1 MRAFPTAGGRLPDV
15 AVADLPD
22 PQPLRRVIGPGVVAA
37 AIGLASGEFILWP
50 YIASNVGL
58 IFLWGAFI
66 GVIFQFFI
74 NMEIERYT
82 LATGETALTGFSRL
96 WRHWSLVFVVLAMLA
111 NMWPGWATSSATVLT
126 YAIGAGDPVPIAIGE
141 LVLIGVILTVA
152 PVVYRW
158 VERIEFVKVAA
169 VLLLIIGALALAL
182 TTEGRGGIAEAV
194 TSPGLPLELGAALI
208 LGGLAFAGGGGA
220 QNLVQS
226 NWIRDKGLGMGA
238 RMPKLVSPV
247 TGEPTAAP
255 STGYMF
261 PVNEANLSR
270 WRGWWKVANTEQ
282 LVSFVLITL
291 LTITV
296 TSMLAYSTVFGQD
309 VENNVSFLQIEGQA
323 LNERT
328 GWFGTFFWIIGAY
341 SLFAAAL
348 GILDYMGR
356 LVSDALKVN
365 YLAASTRWSEARLY
379 VAVVWLLIAIGTV
392 VLLVGF
398 DQPLVLLVISAVV
411 GGFMMFV
418 YSGLLM
424 ILNRRA
430 LPREIELRGGRLAIM
445 GFIFLF
451 FGFFSAL
458 TIWDQI
464 GGL

>member
-1 MRAFPTAGGRLPDV
+1 MRTFPTARGKIPDV

-22 PQPLRRVIGPGVVAA
+22 PRPLRRVIGPGVVAA
-37 AIGLASGEFILWP
+37 AIGLASGEFVLWP
-50 YIASNVGL
+50 YISANVGL
-58 IFLWGAFI
+58 VFLWGAFV

-96 WRHWSLVFVVLAMLA
+96 WRPWGPVFIALAVLA

-126 YAIGAGDPVPIAIGE
+126 YAIGAGDPVLFAIGE
-141 LVLIGVILTVA
+141 LVLIGVILTLA
-152 PVVYRW
+152 PFIYRW
-158 VERIEFVKVAA
+158 VERIEFVKIGA
-169 VLLLIIGALALAL
+169 VLVLLVGALAVALA
-182 TTEGRGGIAEAV
+182 TESRGGLAQAV
-194 TSPGLPLELGAALI
+194 TAPAVPLELGAALI
-208 LGGLAFAGGGGA
+208 LGALAFAGAGGA

-247 TGEPTAAP
+247 TGRPEAAP
-255 STGYMF
+255 STGYRF
-261 PVNEANLSR
+261 PADEANLAR
-270 WRGWWKVANTEQ
+270 WRGWWRVANTEQ
-282 LVSFVLITL
+282 LVSFVLITV

-296 TSMLAYSTVFGQD
+296 MSMLAHATVFGREVAND
-309 VENNVSFLQIEGQA
+309 VTFLRVEGQV

-356 LVSDALKVN
+356 LVSDSLKVT
-365 YLAASTRWSEARLY
+365 YLAASTRWSESALY
-379 VAVVWLLIAIGTV
+379 VAVVWALIAIGGV
-392 VLLVGF
+392 VLLAGF
-398 DQPLVLLVISAVV
+398 DQPLALLVISAVV
-411 GGFMMFV
+411 GGFMMFL

-430 LPREIELRGGRLAIM
+430 LPREIGLRGYRLVVMAL
-445 GFIFLF
+445 IFLF
-451 FGFFSAL
+451 FAFFAAL
-458 TIWDQI
+458 TVIDRI
-464 GGL
+464 RGL